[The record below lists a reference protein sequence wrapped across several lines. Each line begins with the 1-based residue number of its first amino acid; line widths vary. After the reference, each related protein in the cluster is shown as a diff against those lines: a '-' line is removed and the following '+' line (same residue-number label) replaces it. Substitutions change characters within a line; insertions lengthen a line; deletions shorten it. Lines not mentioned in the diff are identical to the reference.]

1 MQSGIFT
8 KRTAFIGLMLLAL
21 LIIGAASTLAQDDTP
36 FLEGEVTYTV
46 QVADTLDKIG
56 ALFDVKVECIA
67 ELNALD
73 NIHRI
78 FPGDEL
84 IISDTCP
91 RYGGDDVVINPRE
104 DASPAF
110 GLQSAPEGD
119 GQGGGGDQVWV
130 VGIGDTLDTIGQALN
145 VSVVAVQVANEI
157 EAGDALFVG
166 QELIIPADA
175 PAYGLFPA
183 LTEPPGNGQG
193 GGGDGEIYVVQP
205 RDTLDL
211 IGARLNVQVT
221 CVAEAN
227 ELANINRIFPGQALL
242 IPGDCPEY
250 DGVST
255 P

>member
-1 MQSGIFT
+1 V
-8 KRTAFIGLMLLAL
+8 
-21 LIIGAASTLAQDDTP
+21 GAAAAFAQDDTP
-36 FLEGEVTYTV
+36 FLDGEVSYTI

-67 ELNALD
+67 ELNAIE

-91 RYGGDDVVINPRE
+91 RYGGDDTVINPRE

-110 GLQSAPEGD
+110 GLQSGAAAE

-130 VGIGDTLDTIGQALN
+130 VGINDTLDTIGQTLD
-145 VSVVAVQVANEI
+145 VSVVALQVANEI
-157 EAGDALFVG
+157 EPGEAITVG
-166 QELIIPADA
+166 QEIVIPADA

-183 LTEPPGNGQG
+183 LTEPPADGQG

-211 IGARLNVQVT
+211 IGARLNVQIA

-227 ELANINRIFPGQALL
+227 ELDNINEIFPGQALL

-250 DGVST
+250 DGAST